1 MTKFKAQNKFKIQI
15 TNPKTLVLVF
25 EICALSFIC
34 HLEFVICHFGMSSL
48 CYAEETVIPDQ
59 EVHSFSFTEYSKE
72 GKREWEVQG
81 AKASLQGDL
90 ATLEKP
96 VLETTGQTTMTVTS
110 ERGTYD
116 RHTAQ
121 AHLEEN
127 VFAQTSDGAT
137 LKTDS
142 LDWDGASKKLSTED
156 HLTLERGA
164 ITTEGKG
171 AEAYPDLKKISL
183 KEEVKVEMAP
193 DLQITSRGPM
203 ELDYTRNTA
212 VFHEEVKVIDQ
223 SGELLADRMDVTFD
237 PKTNHVKEVIAT
249 GNVQI
254 KRGDNVSYSEKAIYD
269 AMLGK
274 VTLIGRPKLFIKP
287 EEEKTRAFI
296 GDQTPR

>member
-1 MTKFKAQNKFKIQI
+1 MRNNRPRGPATTFSQKVPIS
-15 TNPKTLVLVF
+15 L
-25 EICALSFIC
+25 ALFM
-34 HLEFVICHFGMSSL
+34 LGVYSL
-48 CYAEETVIPDQ
+48 AAFAEETLPEQ

-81 AKASLQGDL
+81 ASAVLQGDL

-96 VLETTGQTTMTVTS
+96 VLAMEGKTTMTVTS

-127 VFAQTSDGAT
+127 VFAETSDGAT

-142 LDWDGASKKLSTED
+142 LDWDGSSKKISTED
-156 HLTLERGA
+156 RLTIEKGLL
-164 ITTEGKG
+164 TTEGRG
-171 AEAYPDLKKISL
+171 AEAYPDLKKIAL
-183 KEEVKVEMAP
+183 KEEVKVNMAP
-193 DLQITSRGPM
+193 DIQITSKGPM
-203 ELDYTRNTA
+203 ELDYTRNIA
-212 VFHEEVKVIDQ
+212 VFHDDVKVIDKE
-223 SGELLADRMDVTFD
+223 GELLADRMDVTFD
-237 PKTNHVKEVIAT
+237 PQTNHVKEVIAI

-274 VTLIGRPKLFIKP
+274 VTLVGKPKLFIKP
-287 EEEKTRAFI
+287 EEEKARAFI
-296 GDQTPR
+296 GDQAPR